1 MNNIDGFL
9 SSFVSIMLSG
19 FQFAFNTLDSIQFS
33 GISLLDFIIT
43 VFLIGTVV
51 PLIFTLLRSRRSG
64 VSGRSKKERRANN
77 EE

>member
-9 SSFVSIMLSG
+9 SSFISILLSG
-19 FQFAFNTLDSIQFS
+19 FQTTFNTLDSIQFS

-43 VFLIGTVV
+43 CFLIGTVV

-64 VSGRSKKERRANN
+64 ASGRSKKERRANN